1 MNGIEE
7 LHVIFDASGSFCEP
21 GKQRLLEYLGNTV
34 MNVEKMSWF
43 AVKLRLYTWR
53 KEIEEIQD
61 ASALPGKSQAEIRAL
76 KKFLDDLP
84 QADGV
89 ILITDGLFGIMRDNR
104 QLMAQAKAMKDRLQ
118 IVAAGY
124 DADRRNTLKKLSD
137 NIWLAEDLLS
147 LMRMMAGKTGN

>member
-34 MNVEKMSWF
+34 MNVEKMCWF

-53 KEIEEIQD
+53 EKIEEIQD
-61 ASALPGKSQAEIRAL
+61 ASALPGKGQAEIRAL
-76 KKFLDDLP
+76 KKFLDNLP
-84 QADGV
+84 QSDGV
-89 ILITDGLFGIMRDNR
+89 ILITDGLFGTMRDR

-147 LMRMMAGKTGN
+147 LMRIMAEKIDI